1 MQILFLQSELMHAYI
16 RAQNFTEVP
25 TTYVNKTTIIHS
37 FKEMNVTFRYTK
49 DYVGLGTSC
58 THVAYRDVPHD
69 QVDQLV
75 LGALLIQ
82 GLLPIDLTDT
92 TLTSYENV

>member
-58 THVAYRDVPHD
+58 THVAYRDVEHD
-69 QVDQLV
+69 QVDQYI
-75 LGALLIQ
+75 LGGLLIQ
-82 GLLPIDLTDT
+82 GLIPIDLTDT
-92 TLTSYENV
+92 PLTGVDNV